1 MFCPSIASVKVPVT
15 LKGLSNPLLRM
26 DNNVYLKYRIKDQ
39 NTLDMYTGMVEI
51 GKICQDAKITEH
63 DITTRVASWITASCL
78 HPGSLPLYT
87 HVWNIPIGQDLVDFN
102 FSSPF
107 TVINV
112 AKNLQLPVYKA
123 YVGYFIRGDQEIII
137 IPVIVLNKKN
147 YMEPSTIV
155 ELALSEH
162 YAQVLPVLLKNSIS
176 MSQRIMRRQFGVGN
190 I

>member
-1 MFCPSIASVKVPVT
+1 MLCPLIASVKVPVT
-15 LKGLSNPLLRM
+15 LKGLSNPLLHM
-26 DNNVYLKYRIKDQ
+26 DNYVYLKYRIKDQ
-39 NTLDMYTGMVEI
+39 NTLNMYTGKVEI
-51 GKICQDAKITEH
+51 GKIRQDAKM
-63 DITTRVASWITASCL
+63 TTRVASWITASCL

-147 YMEPSTIV
+147 YMEPSTVV
-155 ELALSEH
+155 ELALSDH